1 VAVAG
6 VVNGKTTGGTLYE
19 WPMVRAF
26 LRRRTLKYAI
36 KSTPPASATHVIM
49 EVLLSEQ

>member
-1 VAVAG
+1 VAVPG
-6 VVNGKTTGGTLYE
+6 VVNGKRLTGMLYE

-49 EVLLSEQ
+49 EILLSE